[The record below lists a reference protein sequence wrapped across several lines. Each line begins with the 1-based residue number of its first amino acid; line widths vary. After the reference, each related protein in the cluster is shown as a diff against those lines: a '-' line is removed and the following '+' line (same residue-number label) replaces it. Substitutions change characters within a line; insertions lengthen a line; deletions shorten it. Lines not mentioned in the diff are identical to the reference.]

1 MLVIDLE
8 TSGLDPARCAI
19 LSIGAVDFLQPERQF
34 YVEVRAPEG
43 CCVEPTALAVN
54 GFTRDQIFAEA
65 RLPLYLAFRDLS
77 AWVRLARHQ
86 NLAGSNVAFD
96 AGFLRAAAQS
106 TLRRYPF
113 GGVQVDLMALWYVHR
128 LTTYGELLP
137 SGQVWVKTDE
147 ILRYVGL
154 PAEPSPHNALTGAKG
169 EAEAFSRLIY
179 GRWLLPEYEQYEIPE
194 YLRTREVAR

>member
-1 MLVIDLE
+1 MIVLDCE

-19 LSIGAVDFLQPERQF
+19 LSIGAIDFLQPDRQF
-34 YVEVRAPEG
+34 YVEVQAPEG
-43 CCVEPTALAVN
+43 CCIEPTALAIN
-54 GFTRDQIFAEA
+54 GFTREEIFSEV
-65 RLPLYLAFRDLS
+65 RLPLYLALRDLS
-77 AWVRLARHQ
+77 AWVRLCRHK

-96 AGFLRAAAQS
+96 AGFLRAAARS
-106 TLRRYPF
+106 IYMPYPF
-113 GGVQVDLMALWYVHR
+113 GRMSIDLMSLWYVHR

-154 PAEPSPHNALTGAKG
+154 PAEPHPHNALVGAKG

-179 GRWLLPEYEQYEIPE
+179 GRGLLPEYEEHRVPE